1 MVPYFEKYC
10 EKYIN
15 YYLDLVDAKSI
26 FKIRKTFSNYC
37 CKRIRAVASGE
48 GGGGGGKGGR
58 GPPPR
63 APPPPP
69 PPPPRPPPPGPEEP
83 DKSIKSGDGF
93 VFVPSALAIMPP
105 PPRYK
110 QKKPNYGSDNFSTI
124 DSALFF

>member
-48 GGGGGGKGGR
+48 GGGGGQGEQL
-58 GPPPR
+58 
-63 APPPPP
+63 
-69 PPPPRPPPPGPEEP
+69 PPPPGPEEP